1 MEIRQYVSVVWK
13 WLWLIAL
20 ATVIAG
26 GISYYASMQQP
37 KVYQASTK
45 VMVGSSILNSNPNSG
60 DLYTSSQLAL
70 TYTQLVTTMPVV
82 QGTIDALG
90 IKMDPDYLRGSISAR
105 IVEGTQLIDLRV
117 ADTNPPRAKALAD
130 EVAHQ
135 LTLQGPAGA
144 EQQRALQRD
153 FVLQQA
159 NDLQKKIQDAQNQIN
174 DLETAMKTT
183 TSARDLS
190 DQQQQVAGLE
200 KQINDWRQSYGG
212 LIAFLTP
219 QSPNYLSIVEPAEI
233 PTSPIYPNV
242 SLNVALAAMM
252 GLLLSVAAAFLLEY
266 LDDTIKTPDDVLRV
280 AGLPTVG
287 GIGVIGGRQAEKLIA
302 ASAPR
307 SPISEAYRV
316 LRTNVSFADV
326 DHPVKSILV
335 TSAGPMEGKSLNA
348 ANLAIVMAQA
358 GLKTILLDCDLRRPS
373 QHRLWGISNEKG
385 LTNGLLASSAADGF
399 ISPTRLENL
408 RVYTTGAIP
417 PNPAELLGSE
427 RMRQLKAHLEKQS
440 DIIIIDSPPCFPVAD
455 AAILSRM
462 ADGVLLVVDAGRTRR
477 EEILRS
483 KTVIQNAGGRIL
495 GIVLNRITRGSS
507 GYSYYYH
514 KYYTQDE
521 KPARTRRLSVPRWMG
536 ALTRRT

>member
-26 GISYYASMQQP
+26 GISYYASIQQP

-117 ADTNPPRAKALAD
+117 TDTNPPRAKALAD

-174 DLETAMKTT
+174 DLETTMKTT

-219 QSPNYLSIVEPAEI
+219 QSPNYLSIVEPAEV
-233 PTSPIYPNV
+233 PTSAVYPNV

-287 GIGVIGGRQAEKLIA
+287 GIGVIGGRLGDKLIA

-307 SPISEAYRV
+307 SPIAEAYRV

-373 QHRLWGISNEKG
+373 QHRLWGMSNEKG
-385 LTNGLLASSAADGF
+385 LTNGLLATSAADGF

-408 RVYTTGAIP
+408 RVYTSGAIP

-427 RMRQLKAHLEKQS
+427 RMRQLKGHLEKQS
-440 DIIIIDSPPCFPVAD
+440 DIIVIDSPPCFPVAD

-477 EEILRS
+477 EEILRA

-495 GIVLNRITRGSS
+495 GIVLNRLTRSSS

-514 KYYTQDE
+514 RYYTQDE